1 MTRAIELALRVQV
14 MGEDIHLLQC
24 YLDRNGIVAVVLQPI
39 SLAGRVPV
47 KDGSNLGCHVVHRS
61 HIVLGDGSAWG
72 RRSGR
77 ALIFSQI
84 ENCHVV
90 AGETFDN
97 RSAVVSCKIL
107 LVFFSSRRWLTLP
120 QRKHQRRFFSPTHLP
135 IQVYSRFSI
144 CLDK

>member
-14 MGEDIHLLQC
+14 KGEDIHLLQC
-24 YLDRNGIVAVVLQPI
+24 YLDRNGIVAVVSQPI

-84 ENCHVV
+84 ENRFFL
-90 AGETFDN
+90 ET
-97 RSAVVSCKIL
+97 C
-107 LVFFSSRRWLTLP
+107 VFVPSRRE
-120 QRKHQRRFFSPTHLP
+120 RKFELVSGGQSGRTGP
-135 IQVYSRFSI
+135 
-144 CLDK
+144 